1 ELFVE
6 EGPSDRIGK
15 PLGTIPRLV
24 QALDGIGYRAKVT
37 KRQAGG
43 GVTLVLDLLPYD
55 RVRYVFVDG
64 NWPIRQ
70 DEIQRRIT
78 IRPGRPL
85 PPSGA
90 ERTAALEQ
98 ERLRVLDFLRNEGY
112 FEATVRLDARPGAKN
127 PRAVDLYVAIDK

>member
-1 ELFVE
+1 
-6 EGPSDRIGK
+6 

-43 GVTLVLDLLPYD
+43 GVTLVVDLLPYD

-85 PPSGA
+85 PPAGA
-90 ERTAALEQ
+90 ERAAALEQ
-98 ERLRVLDFLRNEGY
+98 ERMRVLDFRRSEGY
-112 FEATVRLDARPGAKN
+112 FDASVRRDAQPGRKD
-127 PRAVDLYVAIDK
+127 PFAVCLYITFSKGPG